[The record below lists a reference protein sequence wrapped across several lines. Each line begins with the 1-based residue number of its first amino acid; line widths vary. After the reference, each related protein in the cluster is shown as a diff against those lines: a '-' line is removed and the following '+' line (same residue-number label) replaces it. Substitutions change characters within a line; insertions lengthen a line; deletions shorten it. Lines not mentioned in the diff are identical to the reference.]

1 MVFNIGSIFPVID
14 FVLAGPGG
22 VLNDDD
28 TAGIGKCYL
37 SISNEDIV
45 QQLGKREARGD
56 SFCVIMLTT
65 DFGSSQTIKYTR
77 RLGYM

>member
-22 VLNDDD
+22 VQNDDD

-45 QQLGKREARGD
+45 QQLGRQERSKGGFLLCYHVDNR
-56 SFCVIMLTT
+56 FW
-65 DFGSSQTIKYTR
+65 
-77 RLGYM
+77 